1 MNEMVPTDATLCFP
15 VRDGQVL
22 VAVKQKKIGAGLL
35 NGFGGKAEPDDT
47 NIAHTNTREVAEEI
61 GITITK
67 ARKVGEVVFNNPYDD
82 EELRVM
88 RVHIFLA
95 DEWEG
100 EPKETD
106 EAKKLAWY
114 DIDELDYTQF
124 LAADRLFLPQIF
136 RGECIH
142 GEITYNDDWSV
153 KASALEAV
161 PAFECRDN

>member
-1 MNEMVPTDATLCFP
+1 MSEDMPTEATLCFL

-22 VAVKQKKIGAGLL
+22 LAVKQKKIGAGLL
-35 NGFGGKAEPDDT
+35 NGFGGKAELGDADIAAT
-47 NIAHTNTREVAEEI
+47 NAREVAEEI

-67 ARKVGEVVFNNPYDD
+67 VRKVGEVVFNNPSDD

-106 EAKKLAWY
+106 EAKELAWY
-114 DIDELDYTQF
+114 DIDELDYDQF
-124 LAADRLFLPQIF
+124 LAADRLFLPQIL
-136 RGECIH
+136 RGECIR

-153 KASALEAV
+153 GASHAEEGV
-161 PAFECRDN
+161 IFD